1 MFIISTVLLK
11 NQNNFFL
18 KKTNIKMINISQTEK
33 FVYGVV
39 PERIMMYIFQPD
51 PIWQLHV

>member
-1 MFIISTVLLK
+1 
-11 NQNNFFL
+11 
-18 KKTNIKMINISQTEK
+18 MINISQTEK